1 MRSRSA
7 LLSAALLVAVLPG
20 LPSASAERAAAEEGV
35 GSDNLVHVANVP
47 HTAAPGGTVGA
58 KGSDVEFATLDVTG
72 LPQAEEAGVEGA
84 RAVAVAGT
92 INIDGVKNSGMHIYD
107 VTDPENPTLAD
118 LFECTN
124 GQGDIQVFTRDDDLG
139 GRTFATYTT
148 DSSGD
153 RNSQCYL
160 DAAEDKGFV
169 SEDSGTFIVDITNPY
184 LPELVRFVEIPRGSH
199 NQTIHPSGKYMY
211 NFNNELT
218 RGLGFLEYF
227 DITDLE
233 NPTKLG
239 ELPLETGIDS
249 HDLSFNAAGTRAYSA
264 AITHTVVINTEDPTK
279 PSVVSTIVDPTLGIQ
294 HQSEPVT
301 IEDPILGKRD
311 FLAITDEFAGAAGN
325 GFCPGGGVGIYDVTG
340 TLENNPVRVGYWNI
354 PEFKVAGAGNGTG
367 ESLRCTSHV
376 LRFYPEQKLMTIGW
390 YNAGIRIVDISG
402 LAGASVGVTP
412 DMGIPGT
419 GNLPVGMKEI
429 GYHYFPDSESW
440 TAKIHGF
447 DEDGSAY
454 VFSNDITRGLDV
466 YRYSATA
473 EASAD
478 GGTWLNASQMAARPS
493 YEMVMGNL
501 VPLCASPA

>member
-20 LPSASAERAAAEEGV
+20 LPSASADRSAAEEGT
-35 GSDNLVHVANVP
+35 GSENLVHVANVP
-47 HTAAPGGTVGA
+47 HTAAPGGTVGS

-72 LPQAEEAGVEGA
+72 LPQAEELGVGGA
-84 RAVAVAGT
+84 RDFAVAGT
-92 INIDGVKNSGMHIYD
+92 INIDGVKNSGMHVYD
-107 VTDPENPTLAD
+107 VTDPENPTLAG

-124 GQGDIQVFTRDDDLG
+124 GQGDIQVFTRDDLG

-153 RNSQCYL
+153 KNSECYL
-160 DAAEDKGFV
+160 QAEGKGF
-169 SEDSGTFIVDITNPY
+169 SGEDSGTFIVEITNPY
-184 LPELVRFVEIPRGSH
+184 APELVQFVEIPRGSH
-199 NQTIHPSGKYMY
+199 NQTVHPSGKYMY
-211 NFNNELT
+211 NSNNELT

-227 DITDLE
+227 DISDLDQ
-233 NPTKLG
+233 PAVKLG

-249 HDLSFNAAGTRAYSA
+249 HDLSFNADGTRAYSA
-264 AITHTVVINTEDPTK
+264 AITHTVIINTENPAE
-279 PSVVSTIVDPTLGIQ
+279 PFVVSSIVDPTLGIQ

-301 IEDPILGKRD
+301 IEDELLGERT

-340 TLENNPVRVGYWNI
+340 ELENNPVRVGYWNI
-354 PEFKVAGAGNGTG
+354 PEVKVAGAGNGTG

-390 YNAGIRIVDISG
+390 YNAGVRIVDISG
-402 LAGASVGVTP
+402 LAGVSVGAAPAVGNTP
-412 DMGIPGT
+412 MGMRE
-419 GNLPVGMKEI
+419 VG
-429 GYHYFPDSESW
+429 YRYFEDSESW
-440 TAKIHGF
+440 VAKIHKF
-447 DEDGSAY
+447 EDDGSAY
-454 VFSNDITRGLDV
+454 VFSNDITRGFDV
-466 YRYSATA
+466 FKYTPDAP
-473 EASAD
+473 ASTD

-501 VPLCASPA
+501 VPLCASPSA